1 MKEKV
6 IEKVKELLDAGK
18 IQGFLGLREQNGHVQ
33 PHLFTSAED
42 LSGLSLGD
50 RKKSGDARYPLAK
63 VLLQLAKSF
72 PDATFGLLVR
82 GCDERGLIE
91 LIKWNQLAKDRVVPV
106 GIACPAELAEACAC
120 RKPYPED
127 LVAGEKTEGVPQSA
141 DVAKIE
147 ILSAQDRFKYWMSQ
161 FDKCVKCY
169 GCRNICPMCFC
180 NECSLEE
187 SELIQKAVLPTENPI
202 FHLTRAVHMVG
213 RCIDCGLCEEAC
225 PADIPLRTL
234 YKKVAELIADETG
247 YRPGEDA
254 DEKCPFNVYGVA

>member
-1 MKEKV
+1 
-6 IEKVKELLDAGK
+6 
-18 IQGFLGLREQNGHVQ
+18 
-33 PHLFTSAED
+33 
-42 LSGLSLGD
+42 
-50 RKKSGDARYPLAK
+50 
-63 VLLQLAKSF
+63 
-72 PDATFGLLVR
+72 
-82 GCDERGLIE
+82 
-91 LIKWNQLAKDRVVPV
+91 
-106 GIACPAELAEACAC
+106 
-120 RKPYPED
+120 
-127 LVAGEKTEGVPQSA
+127 
-141 DVAKIE
+141 VAKIE
-147 ILSAQDRFKYWMSQ
+147 TLSAQDRFQYWMSQ